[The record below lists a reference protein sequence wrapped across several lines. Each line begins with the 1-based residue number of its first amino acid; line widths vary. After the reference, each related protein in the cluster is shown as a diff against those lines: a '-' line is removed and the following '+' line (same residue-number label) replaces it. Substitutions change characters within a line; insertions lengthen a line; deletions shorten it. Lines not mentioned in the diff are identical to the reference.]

1 MIATIALGSNQ
12 GDRLEYLESAIKA
25 ISQLPEISVLR
36 KSMAYQTA
44 AEGGVTAQPFLNAVI
59 EIETSVEP
67 LELLKQMQRIETENH
82 RIRNERW
89 GDRTLDID
97 LIAVDDLIIESKDLK
112 IPHPLA
118 HERSF
123 VLIPWLEVNPEAVL
137 PEQGPINAII
147 KEKNFTA
154 LEVFAEIRG

>member
-12 GDRLEYLESAIKA
+12 GDRLEYLESALKA
-25 ISQLPEISVLR
+25 ISQLPEISLLR
-36 KSMAYQTA
+36 KSKVYQTV
-44 AEGGVTAQPFLNAVI
+44 AEGGATEQPFLNAVI
-59 EIETSVEP
+59 EVETSVKP
-67 LELLKQMQRIETENH
+67 LKLLRQMQRIETDNH
-82 RIRNERW
+82 RIRNKRW

-97 LIAVDDLIIESKDLK
+97 LIAIDDLVIESEDLK

-137 PEQGPINAII
+137 PNKGPINVII
-147 KEKNFTA
+147 KEKNFNA
-154 LEVFAEIRG
+154 LEVFAEIGG